1 MLYSSSPTS
10 GISTTLQTTITRVT
24 PVSFLKRKGGTWE
37 VLISCCWFW
46 KFILQMQGK
55 MEFHFNVTLL
65 SSPGLTLCRFIGL
78 LEDGNC
84 IYPPGKNNVESP
96 SHSFRSYSVSSSDNE
111 GGCSAIANCITR
123 RLSIPPPRANSSLS
137 SSSKVAPQPSSP
149 GIDDMA
155 GPPRLVRSRALRRDL
170 FPGLRKEESY
180 LLASRIERFPLQQE
194 RVPDPSSFGGN
205 KTNKILITKPITRG
219 TVLITF
225 LGIAG

>member
-24 PVSFLKRKGGTWE
+24 PVSFLK
-37 VLISCCWFW
+37 
-46 KFILQMQGK
+46 
-55 MEFHFNVTLL
+55 EFHCNVTLL

-194 RVPDPSSFGGN
+194 RVPDPSSSGRKQN
-205 KTNKILITKPITRG
+205 KQNTNHKTNHKRNSVDHFPRHCWIVTPHNITMRPSKSKKRDQRK
-219 TVLITF
+219 
-225 LGIAG
+225 